1 MKVLEIDKN
10 NLKHNINLVKA
21 KLEKENPNTKIYA
34 VVKANGVGLGII
46 EYTNFLKENGINSFA
61 VACIDEALKLRQA
74 NIEDEILMLSPT
86 AIKNELHLLVQN
98 DITLTVGSLNEIS
111 ILKEILS
118 EINEKE
124 KDKNKNKK
132 KAKVHLKIDT
142 GFGRYG
148 FLYSDLISILSSFRQ
163 INEDIEIEGIYTHFS
178 KPIDEKWTRKQYE
191 RFCEVIEFLKKNG
204 YDPKYKH
211 CSASTAFIKY
221 NDMRLNAVRLGSVF
235 QGRTLIKNTGLIKIG
250 KFKTSVVEIKNV
262 PKGYNISYGNTY
274 KTKKDTKLATI
285 PVGYM
290 DGFNKEVKRDNFM
303 FSNNIVA
310 ILMEIKKLFKDN
322 RLEVKI
328 AGKTYKIIGRL
339 GMYHSIIDITGSEDI
354 KPGDIVELNM
364 TPLQT
369 KDEIRREYI

>member
-1 MKVLEIDKN
+1 M
-10 NLKHNINLVKA
+10 
-21 KLEKENPNTKIYA
+21 
-34 VVKANGVGLGII
+34 
-46 EYTNFLKENGINSFA
+46 
-61 VACIDEALKLRQA
+61 
-74 NIEDEILMLSPT
+74 
-86 AIKNELHLLVQN
+86 
-98 DITLTVGSLNEIS
+98 
-111 ILKEILS
+111 
-118 EINEKE
+118 
-124 KDKNKNKK
+124 
-132 KAKVHLKIDT
+132 
-142 GFGRYG
+142 
-148 FLYSDLISILSSFRQ
+148 ISILSSFRQ

>member
-124 KDKNKNKK
+124 KDKSKK

-178 KPIDEKWTRKQYE
+178 KPINEKWTRKQYE

>member
-1 MKVLEIDKN
+1 
-10 NLKHNINLVKA
+10 
-21 KLEKENPNTKIYA
+21 
-34 VVKANGVGLGII
+34 
-46 EYTNFLKENGINSFA
+46 
-61 VACIDEALKLRQA
+61 
-74 NIEDEILMLSPT
+74 MLSPT

>member
-354 KPGDIVELNM
+354 KPGEIVELNM

>member
-124 KDKNKNKK
+124 KDKSKK

>member
-21 KLEKENPNTKIYA
+21 KLERETPNTKIYA

-74 NIEDEILMLSPT
+74 NIENEILMLSPT
-86 AIKNELHLLVQN
+86 AIKNELQLLIQN
-98 DITLTVGSLNEIS
+98 DITLTIGSLNEIS

-124 KDKNKNKK
+124 KDKNKKK
-132 KAKVHLKIDT
+132 IKVHLKIDT

-163 INEDIEIEGIYTHFS
+163 INDDSIEIEGIYTHFS

-221 NDMRLNAVRLGSVF
+221 TDMRLNAVRLGSIF
-235 QGRTLIKNTGLIKIG
+235 QGRTLVKNTGLIKIG
-250 KFKTSVVEIKNV
+250 KFKTSVIEIKNV